1 LPFNSASDSFQLHPD
16 IASYG
21 TTPQACADV
30 AAAIKA
36 GYYSVGVAAGVETM
50 TLNPMKWEGGMNPRV
65 ASSSDAQSCL
75 VPMGVTSENVAER
88 WKITREQQ
96 DSLAARSHARAAA
109 ARANGR
115 FDSQIVPVHTTW
127 KDPKTGET
135 KPVVVTE
142 DDGIREGT
150 TVESLAK
157 LPAVFKKG
165 GSTTPGNASQV
176 SDGAGCVLLASRAY
190 AQRHKR
196 PIMGTFVSFAAVG
209 VDPIVMGIGPAVAI
223 PEALKRAGNLSVD
236 DVDLFELN
244 EAFASQATYCAEKLG
259 LDSEKV
265 NVNGGAIALGH
276 PLGATGARCV
286 ATLMHE
292 MHRRRSDVGV
302 VSMCIGS
309 GMGAAGVFAR
319 EA

>member
-1 LPFNSASDSFQLHPD
+1 VRLFIHFYHDIIFARAIRLIVSF
-16 IASYG
+16 
-21 TTPQACADV
+21 
-30 AAAIKA
+30 
-36 GYYSVGVAAGVETM
+36 SVH
-50 TLNPMKWEGGMNPRV
+50 R
-65 ASSSDAQSCL
+65 
-75 VPMGVTSENVAER
+75 R
-88 WKITREQQ
+88 ITREQQ
-96 DSLAARSHARAAA
+96 DTLAARSHARAAA
-109 ARANGR
+109 AQRDGR
-115 FDSQIVPVHTTW
+115 FDSQIVPVRTQW
-127 KDPKTGET
+127 RDPKTGEVSRI
-135 KPVVVTE
+135 VVDK

-150 TVESLAK
+150 TTTTLAK

-176 SDGAGCVLLASRAY
+176 SDGAGCVVLAKRSYARA
-190 AQRHKR
+190 KGL
-196 PIMGTFVSFAAVG
+196 PIMGRFVSFAAVG
-209 VDPIVMGIGPAVAI
+209 VDPKVMGIGPAVAI
-223 PEALKRAGNLSVD
+223 PAAIEKAGLRSVD

-259 LDSEKV
+259 LDVEKV

-292 MHRRRSDVGV
+292 MRRRGARNGV

-309 GMGAAGVFAR
+309 GMGAAGVFEL